1 MTKHTQID
9 SPEIELPPGEL
20 EVLPPSAVESLMRG
34 EIDVQIATAHK
45 YPRSIALFKKR
56 ALEMVSLDEDT
67 AASCIYTRPVGEE
80 KGVMKYAE
88 GMSVRMAE
96 IVGACYGNLRVG
108 STIVDMTP
116 RHVTARGYA
125 HDLESNYASASE
137 VVESTVN
144 KKGQPY
150 TERMRA
156 VVAKA
161 ALAKA
166 RRDATFVVVPK
177 ALCKPLEER
186 ARQIAIGDATTLA
199 KRRAA
204 VMGWIRKLG
213 IDIERAYAALGIKG
227 AEDIGIDQLTTL
239 TGLKTSIKDGE
250 VTVDEAFPPV
260 AEPAAVRRAAKP
272 DWERIEA
279 PTAEE
284 ELGQTRH
291 STISPTP
298 EAQQTQAIPSAP
310 PATTTTLAPAPPARR
325 QRPAPAPR
333 PAVTEPAGM
342 TSAKD
347 ALYRE
352 IPGEASRAN
361 FLDGLKLI
369 EYPGVPEGA
378 EQLVDLPEETC
389 AQIIADGANDLM
401 TKIRDKRWADVEKE
415 DVREPEPEKS
425 PLD

>member
-1 MTKHTQID
+1 MNDENKTRAAED
-9 SPEIELPPGEL
+9 LEV
-20 EVLPPSAVESLMRG
+20 EVLPPSVVEALHRG
-34 EIDVQIATAHK
+34 EIDMQIATAHK
-45 YPRSIALFKKR
+45 YPRSIAIFKRR
-56 ALEMVSLDEDT
+56 ALEMVSLDEET

-150 TERMRA
+150 TERMRT

-186 ARQIAIGDATTLA
+186 ARQVAIGDATTLA
-199 KRRAA
+199 KRRGA
-204 VMGWIRKLG
+204 VMGWVNKLG
-213 IDIERAYAALGIKG
+213 VPIERVFAALGIKG
-227 AEDIGIDQLTTL
+227 EEDIGIDQLTTL

-250 VTVDEAFPPV
+250 VTVDEAFPAASSAAA
-260 AEPAAVRRAAKP
+260 AERAAKP
-272 DWERIEA
+272 DWDKLIGIRTADALKEA
-279 PTAEE
+279 AEAAAQAPSE
-284 ELGQTRH
+284 
-291 STISPTP
+291 PTP
-298 EAQQTQAIPSAP
+298 PPSTPLPSAP
-310 PATTTTLAPAPPARR
+310 RRGR
-325 QRPAPAPR
+325 QRPAPTPA
-333 PAVTEPAGM
+333 PAVTEPAGA
-342 TSAKD
+342 TSPTAAAKD
-347 ALYRE
+347 ALYNE
-352 IPGEASRAN
+352 LKSEARRGN

-369 EYPGVPEGA
+369 GYPGVPADA
-378 EQLVDLPEETC
+378 EQLGELSDETC
-389 AQIIADGANDLM
+389 AAIMAQGVKDLM
-401 TKIRDKRWADVEKE
+401 EQIRDKRWAEVEKE
-415 DVREPEPEKS
+415 DERIPTPEQAP
-425 PLD
+425 PN